1 MSHTQREQ
9 LAEAHADFL
18 VLLDIAPTNMDP
30 VVNAYGQVMDSVFG
44 AITGID
50 PSWRERVR
58 ALEALRTT
66 DPTAYQ
72 AGCDELRRAWGV
84 S

>member
-1 MSHTQREQ
+1 MSHAQREQ

-30 VVNAYGQVMDSVFG
+30 VVHAYGQVMDSVFG
-44 AITGID
+44 AIAGID
-50 PSWRERVR
+50 PAWRERVR

-66 DPTAYQ
+66 DPAAYA

>member
-1 MSHTQREQ
+1 MAHPQREQ

-30 VVNAYGQVMDSVFG
+30 VVTAYGQVMDSVFG
-44 AITGID
+44 AIGGLD
-50 PSWRERVR
+50 PAWHAKVR
-58 ALEALRTT
+58 ALAAVRES
-66 DPTAYQ
+66 DPRAYDE
-72 AGCDELRRAWGV
+72 GCAELRRAWGV